1 MLWWCRCCWDTAAAA
16 ACTGHSDA
24 EHCVHNTNTRPLG
37 TSLFAVS
44 SSLSHLL
51 RDSTSLV
58 NNTTSANAYISHND
72 SILNKYF
79 IVLFAQ
85 FQDIIVTSKTR
96 LIWNEMLFSPQIC
109 RKCVIPPGP
118 VFRAI
123 LWRTKRQDTIYF
135 CRYKIYIWVR
145 ISILNIQY
153 SLDTR

>member
-109 RKCVIPPGP
+109 RKCVNPSSDWFSNEPGD
-118 VFRAI
+118 I
-123 LWRTKRQDTIYF
+123 QDTIYF